1 MLYYKYRGREIDPT
15 TPNKKMDIFDRNPQR
30 VKAIQT
36 AILEAEYA
44 LQQSPEY
51 KRLQLLKEQRKHL
64 PNNQAYSM
72 GHFTEE
78 WSTHGVK
85 KETLTQEQI
94 DAKNKKIAFE
104 NEMDWETNEIA
115 YAEFCKLHSL
125 ETF

>member
-1 MLYYKYRGREIDPT
+1 
-15 TPNKKMDIFDRNPQR
+15 MDIFDRNPQR

-44 LQQSPEY
+44 LQNSPEY
-51 KRLQLLKEQRKHL
+51 KRLQLLKEQRAQL

-72 GHFTEE
+72 GKYNVVGQRPQWTE
-78 WSTHGVK
+78 
-85 KETLTQEQI
+85 QELI
-94 DAKNKKIAFE
+94 ESKRRTDFE

-115 YAEFCKLHSL
+115 YSEFCQLHSL

>member
-1 MLYYKYRGREIDPT
+1 MLYYKYRGEIPHNPRKT
-15 TPNKKMDIFDRNPQR
+15 MDIFDRNPQR

-72 GHFTEE
+72 GKYNVVGERPQWTE
-78 WSTHGVK
+78 
-85 KETLTQEQI
+85 QELI
-94 DAKNKKIAFE
+94 ESKRKTDFE

>member
-36 AILEAEYA
+36 AILEAEFA
-44 LQQSPEY
+44 LQESAEY
-51 KRLQLLKEQRKHL
+51 KKLQLLKEQRAAL
-64 PNNQAYSM
+64 PNHQAYSM
-72 GHFTEE
+72 GKYNVVGERPQWTEQQLVE
-78 WSTHGVK
+78 SKRRT
-85 KETLTQEQI
+85 
-94 DAKNKKIAFE
+94 DFE

>member
-1 MLYYKYRGREIDPT
+1 
-15 TPNKKMDIFDRNPQR
+15 MDIFDRNPQR

-44 LQQSPEY
+44 LQNSPEY
-51 KRLQLLKEQRKHL
+51 KRLELLKQQRAQI
-64 PNNQAYSM
+64 PNNQAYAM
-72 GHFTEE
+72 GRYNVVGEKPQWTQKQLQA
-78 WSTHGVK
+78 S
-85 KETLTQEQI
+85 KERT
-94 DAKNKKIAFE
+94 DFE